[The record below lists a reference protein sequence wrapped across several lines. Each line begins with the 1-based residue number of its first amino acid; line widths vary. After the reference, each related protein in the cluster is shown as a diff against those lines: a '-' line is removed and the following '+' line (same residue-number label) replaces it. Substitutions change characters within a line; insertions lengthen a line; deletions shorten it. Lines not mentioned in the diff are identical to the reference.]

1 MKRKPK
7 SFQTKLWLYFM
18 LFTAIIFTVLWLLQ
32 TVFLQSFYHKML
44 ISNTKKTAEMIAQNS
59 NSEEI
64 TDRIDLASVS
74 NSMLIYITDVDGTV
88 LYFSDEYNGVRK
100 KEHLLTEAT
109 EEYINGNK
117 PKKKHIENF
126 RNLPE
131 DFEVILTNLNDGDS
145 TAFEYTTENFYNYGT
160 YIDYYNTQEKAIL
173 YVRTTLDPV
182 GSTVAIIRFQLIWVT
197 LFSLIAGFIPA
208 WFIARSFGRPVA
220 QLSEKA
226 KYLGESHYPKE
237 FQEGFCIELDDLSH
251 KLDNTSDKLIEAH
264 NFQTELLAN
273 VSHDLRTPLTMIKGY
288 AELIGDTS
296 WNDEEQCKSDIA
308 VIVREADRL
317 TELVNEILEYS
328 ELKTGDI
335 PHHFDKVNLSEL
347 TAKVCRNFEDLY
359 KGKEETIEIQIENGV
374 YVNGHRQS
382 FKPLRLGD
390 EVFIMGLR
398 IIVGVNYLALNNA
411 TGRVKINTPNVLKL
425 SRGTDFYSL
434 YSAPVHT
441 ENSDRF
447 FDRPPRKLIKVEP
460 EPIEIE
466 MPPMKLG
473 GNRLPLL
480 LRLGSPLLMGGQAL
494 MTGNYLS
501 AMTSMVLPSAM
512 QGMTEKDSKEYEA
525 KRIERYGK

>member
-7 SFQTKLWLYFM
+7 SFKTKLWLYFM

-32 TVFLQSFYHKML
+32 TVFLQSFYNKML

-74 NSMLIYITDVDGTV
+74 NSMLMYITDIDGTV

-117 PKKKHIENF
+117 LKKKHIENF

-197 LFSLIAGFIPA
+197 LFSLIAGFILA

-335 PHHFDKVNLSEL
+335 PHNFDKVNLSEL

-374 YVNGHRQS
+374 YVNGIVSRLERAIYNLIDNAFRYTDVSRKVTVRLTANKTTAKIEVQDYGNGIPQSETEHIWDRYYTFRQRKGKGVS
-382 FKPLRLGD
+382 GLG
-390 EVFIMGLR
+390 LA
-398 IIVGVNYLALNNA
+398 IVRQTVNIHKGNCYVHSEEGKGCTFCIEL
-411 TGRVKINTPNVLKL
+411 
-425 SRGTDFYSL
+425 
-434 YSAPVHT
+434 PVC
-441 ENSDRF
+441 
-447 FDRPPRKLIKVEP
+447 
-460 EPIEIE
+460 
-466 MPPMKLG
+466 
-473 GNRLPLL
+473 
-480 LRLGSPLLMGGQAL
+480 
-494 MTGNYLS
+494 
-501 AMTSMVLPSAM
+501 
-512 QGMTEKDSKEYEA
+512 
-525 KRIERYGK
+525 

>member
-1 MKRKPK
+1 
-7 SFQTKLWLYFM
+7 M

-32 TVFLQSFYHKML
+32 TVFLQSFYDTML
-44 ISNTKKTAEMIAQNS
+44 IRNTKKSAQTIALNS

-74 NSMLIYITDVDGTV
+74 NSMLIYITNINGTV

-100 KEHLLTEAT
+100 KEHLLTEGT
-109 EEYINGNK
+109 EEEYTNGNK
-117 PKKKHIENF
+117 LRKRHTENF
-126 RNLPE
+126 RNLPD
-131 DFEVILTNLNDGDS
+131 DFEVILTNLNSGEH
-145 TAFEYTTENFYNYGT
+145 TEFEYTTENFYNYGT
-160 YIDYYNTQEKAIL
+160 YIDYYNTQDKAIL

-182 GSTVAIIRFQLIWVT
+182 GSTVAIIRFQLVWVT
-197 LFSLIAGFIPA
+197 LFSLIAGFILA
-208 WFIARSFGRPVA
+208 WFIARSFGKPVA

-226 KYLGESHYPKE
+226 KYLGESNYPKE
-237 FQEGFCIELDDLSH
+237 FQVGFCTELDDLSH
-251 KLDNTSDKLIEAH
+251 RLDNTSDKLIEAH

-374 YVNGHRQS
+374 YVNGIVSRLERAIYNLIDNAFRYTDVSRKVTVRLTANKTTAKIEVQDYGNGIPQSETEHIWDRYYTFRQRKGKGVS
-382 FKPLRLGD
+382 GLG
-390 EVFIMGLR
+390 LA
-398 IIVGVNYLALNNA
+398 IVRQTVNIHKGNCYVHSEEGKGCTFCIEL
-411 TGRVKINTPNVLKL
+411 
-425 SRGTDFYSL
+425 
-434 YSAPVHT
+434 PVC
-441 ENSDRF
+441 
-447 FDRPPRKLIKVEP
+447 
-460 EPIEIE
+460 
-466 MPPMKLG
+466 
-473 GNRLPLL
+473 
-480 LRLGSPLLMGGQAL
+480 
-494 MTGNYLS
+494 
-501 AMTSMVLPSAM
+501 
-512 QGMTEKDSKEYEA
+512 
-525 KRIERYGK
+525 